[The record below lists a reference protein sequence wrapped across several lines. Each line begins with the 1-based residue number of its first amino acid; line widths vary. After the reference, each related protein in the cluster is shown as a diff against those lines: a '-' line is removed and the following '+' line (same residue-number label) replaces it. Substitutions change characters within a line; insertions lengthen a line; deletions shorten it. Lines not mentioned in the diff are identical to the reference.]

1 MPSKTKPAAP
11 TEAAI
16 RERAYFLW
24 EAAGRP
30 EGTGDHFWHLALAE
44 AAQTAASDPG
54 FARPPK
60 VKAKAGSA
68 KASAKGKPKAESDAP
83 KAKPKSKSAEARP
96 AKRATPKPRA
106 AIQPPK

>member
-11 TEAAI
+11 SEAAI

-30 EGTGDHFWHLALAE
+30 EGAGDHFWHLAQAE
-44 AAQTAASDPG
+44 AAAPEPAK
-54 FARPPK
+54 PP
-60 VKAKAGSA
+60 KAKAGAA
-68 KASAKGKPKAESDAP
+68 KTSSKGKPRAESDAP
-83 KAKPKSKSAEARP
+83 KAKSRPKSAGAKS